1 MNIPFVN
8 FKREYNSINL
18 ELNQTLQKFL
28 ENGYYVLGE
37 EGKKFEE
44 EFSNYINSEYGVG
57 VNSGSDALFL
67 AIKSLG
73 IGKGDEVITVSH
85 TFMGTVAAIIRN
97 NAKPVLV
104 DIDPETYCIDPSAIE
119 NKITKNTK
127 AILPVHLYGH
137 PVDMDPILEITEKYG
152 LYLVEDA
159 CQSHGSEYKG
169 QKVGNFGDIGC
180 FSFYPTKN
188 LGTYGDGGMMVTDNE
203 ELAEKMRM
211 LRNYGQAEKNYHKSI
226 GINSRLDDMHAAI
239 LRLKL
244 NYLDN
249 WNNRRRKAAEIYDN
263 IFSDLDIIKPIEK
276 NYAKHVY
283 HLYVIMH
290 EERDKIQQNLLEN
303 GIDSLVHYPLPV
315 HKQEAYLKLG
325 YYSNLPVTEKI
336 SGKILSLPIHPWLSD
351 DEITR
356 IGDVV
361 KNTIS

>member
-1 MNIPFVN
+1 
-8 FKREYNSINL
+8 
-18 ELNQTLQKFL
+18 QKFL

-37 EGKKFEE
+37 EGKEFEK
-44 EFSNYINSEYGVG
+44 EFSSYINSKYGVG

-73 IGKGDEVITVSH
+73 IGKNDEVITVSH

-97 NAKPVLV
+97 GAKPVLV

-119 NKITKNTK
+119 NGITENTK

-137 PVDMDPILEITEKYG
+137 PVNMDPILEITEKYG
-152 LYLVEDA
+152 LFLVEDA
-159 CQSHGSEYKG
+159 CQAHGAEYKG
-169 QKVGNFGDIGC
+169 KKVGSFGDIGC

-211 LRNYGQAEKNYHKSI
+211 LRNYGQAEKNYHEDI
-226 GINSRLDDMHAAI
+226 GINSRLDEIHAAI
-239 LRLKL
+239 LRFKLKH
-244 NYLDN
+244 LDD
-249 WNNRRRKAAEIYDN
+249 WNNRRKRAAEIYDSIFNDLN
-263 IFSDLDIIKPIEK
+263 IVKPVEK

-290 EERDKIQQNLLEN
+290 EERDKIQQNLLKNE
-303 GIDSLVHYPLPV
+303 IDSLIHYPLPV
-315 HKQEAYLKLG
+315 HKQKAYLKLG
-325 YYSNLPVTEKI
+325 YSSNLPVTEKI
-336 SGKILSLPIHPWLSD
+336 SSKILSLPIHPWLSD
-351 DEITR
+351 NEIVR

-361 KNTIS
+361 KNTIN